1 MSTTTRNRTL
11 RSVVVAAV
19 IVVIGIAAAITATLM
34 RGDSDP
40 ASSGS
45 DAEFGID
52 PAPTEPVDVA
62 VHVMS
67 GLYTWQPAVQDSS
80 WDALHSQQQYLT
92 GTLAQAAAQPPSP
105 APQPISE
112 WSAWAR
118 SADTITA
125 VVVPAGD
132 PDVGGDT
139 ATVPVT
145 ITQTVQHRHGDATPY
160 YRYTATVELSDTD
173 GGWKVSNYRLGDAV
187 R

>member
-1 MSTTTRNRTL
+1 MSTNTRNRTL
-11 RSVVVAAV
+11 RVVIVTAV
-19 IVVIGIAAAITATLM
+19 IVVVGITAAITATLM
-34 RGDSDP
+34 RGDSDH
-40 ASSGS
+40 AQSGS
-45 DAEFGID
+45 DAEFGIA

-92 GTLAQAAAQPPSP
+92 GTLAQAAVRPPTP

-125 VVVPAGD
+125 VVVPTGD
-132 PDVGGDT
+132 AVVGGDT

-160 YRYTATVELSDTD
+160 YTYTATVELSQDD
-173 GGWKVSNYRLGDAV
+173 GQWKVSNYRLGAAV

>member
-1 MSTTTRNRTL
+1 MSITTRNRPL
-11 RSVVVAAV
+11 LVVAAAV
-19 IVVIGIAAAITATLM
+19 IIVIGVAAAITATLM
-34 RGDSDP
+34 RGDSEDAAP
-40 ASSGS
+40 GS

-52 PAPTEPVDVA
+52 PVPTEPADVA

-80 WDALHSQQQYLT
+80 WDALRSQQRYLT
-92 GTLAQAAAQPPSP
+92 GTLAQAAARPPTP

-125 VVVPAGD
+125 VVVPTGD
-132 PDVGGDT
+132 AVIDGDA

-160 YRYTATVELSDTD
+160 YSYTATVDLSGTD
-173 GGWKVSNYRLGDAV
+173 GQWKVSNYRLGAAV